1 MNLARKGTALIVAA
15 TIFIL
20 AAVVAAIY
28 IEPPQAAREKRLDD
42 RRVRDLVS
50 LEARVNEYWNRQK
63 KLPQSLSELTAA
75 GLQGADLDPETN
87 AAYQYVPTG
96 ERSYR
101 LCASFSSASADNA
114 RRDWPARDVEWTH
127 ARGQQCFDRNV
138 RPRPS

>member
-63 KLPQSLSELTAA
+63 KLPQSLSDLSAA

-101 LCASFSSASADNA
+101 LCASFSAASADNA